1 MSNILKIKC
10 PDCGNIFDA
19 GSAFNDHVEKT
30 RKEEK
35 IKAERTAQLNAEKKF
50 KSDNEKLEKE
60 NLKLKKD
67 KEKDEE
73 KIRKEEREKASKDAE
88 KRFKSDNEKLEKENL
103 KLKKDKEKD
112 EEKIRK
118 EEREKAS
125 KDAEEKFNKINEKT
139 TKENQINNKRLLDRL
154 AKSEQNNRELQKIIN
169 QKSTEVQGEV
179 QEELIEDFL
188 RRKFPS
194 DSVTP
199 IKKGEKGGDCI
210 MTLHNKKNDEIGKIY
225 FESKDREKVF
235 QEKWVDKLLKDMQE
249 RNIGYGILVSVSKPK
264 DLKKDDGY
272 VTRHNC
278 IIIIEMNYRLIHSVV
293 CFVKDNLETQSQNSK
308 DFDGTA
314 EMKRLW
320 ELIKSDQFKQGLRV
334 LYLKMLK
341 IEKNIEKQKKF
352 FEKNIADQE
361 LSLLEMN
368 QELKNIVLSFRSKV
382 GTILPDNLLDK
393 PEDK

>member
-1 MSNILKIKC
+1 M
-10 PDCGNIFDA
+10 
-19 GSAFNDHVEKT
+19 
-30 RKEEK
+30 
-35 IKAERTAQLNAEKKF
+35 
-50 KSDNEKLEKE
+50 
-60 NLKLKKD
+60 
-67 KEKDEE
+67 
-73 KIRKEEREKASKDAE
+73 
-88 KRFKSDNEKLEKENL
+88 
-103 KLKKDKEKD
+103 
-112 EEKIRK
+112 
-118 EEREKAS
+118 
-125 KDAEEKFNKINEKT
+125 
-139 TKENQINNKRLLDRL
+139 
-154 AKSEQNNRELQKIIN
+154 
-169 QKSTEVQGEV
+169 QGEV

-210 MTLHNKKNDEIGKIY
+210 MTLHNKKNDEIGQIY

-293 CFVKDNLETQSQNSK
+293 SFVKDNLETKSQNSK

-341 IEKNIEKQKKF
+341 VEKNIEKQKKF

>member
-10 PDCGNIFDA
+10 PDCGNVFDA
-19 GSAFNDHVEKT
+19 GSALNTYVEKIK
-30 RKEEK
+30 KEEQ
-35 IKAERTAQLNAEKKF
+35 IKAERLADSKAEKKF

-60 NLKLKKD
+60 NQKLKKD
-67 KEKDEE
+67 KEKERE
-73 KIRKEEREKASKDAE
+73 KIRKEENEKAS
-88 KRFKSDNEKLEKENL
+88 R
-103 KLKKDKEKD
+103 
-112 EEKIRK
+112 
-118 EEREKAS
+118 
-125 KDAEEKFNKINEKT
+125 DAEEKYNKKTEKSN
-139 TKENQINNKRLLDRL
+139 KENEINNKRLLDRL
-154 AKSEQNNRELQKIIN
+154 AKSEKLNKEQEKLIK

-188 RRKFPS
+188 RRKFPT

-210 MTLHNKKNDEIGKIY
+210 MTLHNKKNEEIGKIY

-249 RNIGYGILVSVSKPK
+249 RNIGYGILVSVSLPK
-264 DLKKDDGY
+264 DLQKDDGY
-272 VTRHNC
+272 VARHDC
-278 IIIIEMNYRLIHSVV
+278 ILIIEMNYQLIHSVV
-293 CFVKDNLETQSQNSK
+293 SFIKDDLDKKSKNSK
-308 DFDGTA
+308 DFDAPA

-368 QELKNIVLSFRSKV
+368 QELKNVVLSFRSKV

-393 PEDK
+393 PDDK